1 VIQNVFESAVVMQTG
16 AGWLTIAF
24 GLALA
29 PAFFFWRFPY
39 RGKKL
44 PGRVVVCLVFLFLF
58 FLIQWASWYE

>member
-1 VIQNVFESAVVMQTG
+1 MQTG
-16 AGWLTIAF
+16 IGWLTIVL

-44 PGRVVVCLVFLFLF
+44 PGRVVVCLVVLFLF